1 MDSERLDQYLLG
13 AVPLRAAADVGNTES
28 FGPVS
33 HNHPSLIPI
42 ASVVTGIRCAVNAQ
56 CVYY

>member
-1 MDSERLDQYLLG
+1 MYLLR
-13 AVPLRAAADVGNTES
+13 AIPPHAAADVGNTES

-33 HNHPSLIPI
+33 HNHPSLTPIP
-42 ASVVTGIRCAVNAQ
+42 SVVTGTQCAVSAP